1 MATQHVK
8 ILVRRGLREQL
19 SSDVLDTGEFGF
31 TTDTN
36 QLFIGIDPAI
46 NEVQFDPFINAH
58 AIIQSWLD
66 SDDCP
71 FPGLTVDEDLV
82 IRHIPTTYEEDG
94 TPISGV
100 QALIDA
106 MHFFTQT
113 INLVGDFNV
122 DAGDTIYQRKFV
134 YADDEADIDNLVAE
148 KTYKIL
154 KVTPNSQDFFNNAAG
169 TIARDYSKHSTF
181 TVRQDYHDVP
191 NTHDHNGSRVVEI
204 VDTTEHTHGVVSFT
218 ENYDAVNNNKEII
231 VRVREGRNEFIQD
244 NPYVDNYYHFNGD
257 VDGNLKSDFGLFKY
271 ENTVKYTDVVMR
283 VLRLQPDTTNA
294 WENVSFSILQ
304 DEPGTGNVDALTETG
319 HAYPSDSYGD
329 DYDYALVTTGTELNF
344 YQKVAG
350 VWALLSSRNIVTGEL
365 NISDDEPVDAEL
377 GDYWVTLAYEDK
389 WVKQSVSIVD
399 EANYPDG
406 IETITYNEVELDKPL
421 VTLMNDTSLEDHVVV
436 TKSSKVT
443 YWRRDSEI
451 ADWKLLGSG
460 RYELG
465 NVELNENT
473 PVHIVPT
480 NVVDKH
486 DEKSGGYW
494 KVIVTEN
501 VNDTP
506 TVTELIRNTD
516 YVLWLDDA
524 TLATGEIRIPGID
537 SDAPED
543 VVEVRYYYN
552 DDFQF
557 STKPPIEY
565 TNQDGTYF
573 PPATRSN
580 GDDPVEGDYYVYTD
594 KDIFGGTNLNIFQ
607 WSSQDFMHQHD
618 TVPVFYSDTEA
629 TENATE
635 GVLIY
640 ALPFSIED
648 ESIGVLELR
657 KRDYDTSTFWYPYEH
672 DDILS
677 YYFTLNPVPNVAEP
691 DLTYA
696 YSILGKSEFSVGYL
710 GRARRNVEVIT
721 ENSFNQLFADQHLSA
736 QDSASGL
743 RPSLFRKV
751 FVEEDGV
758 FLKFNKNINSVFFV
772 DYSLKQIVGNRTFL
786 RVGQLKIINGYPHN
800 IPEIKLTDENTEI
813 WHDNLPTGD
822 ADTIEDYDEFSNIAF
837 ETAVGEDQFGN
848 ETNDMLI
855 IYRQDVGT
863 TTEVSYTIKRWTM

>member
-71 FPGLTVDEDLV
+71 FSGLTVDEDLV
-82 IRHIPTTYEEDG
+82 IRHIPTTYEADG

-100 QALIDA
+100 QALVDA
-106 MHFFTQT
+106 MHFFTQE
-113 INLVGDFNV
+113 INLVGDYNV
-122 DAGDTIYQRKFV
+122 NVGDTVFQRKFT

-148 KTYKIL
+148 KTYQIREIK
-154 KVTPNSQDFFNNAAG
+154 TNSDDFFNNASG
-169 TIARDYSKHSTF
+169 TIGKTFSKYDNF
-181 TVRQDYHDVP
+181 TVRSDYGNGSGQVSNPHL
-191 NTHDHNGSRVVEI
+191 HNGSRVVEI
-204 VDTTEHTHGVVSFT
+204 IDTTSYATGVVSFT
-218 ENYDAVNNNKEII
+218 EPYDSVNNSKNII
-231 VRVREGRNEFIQD
+231 VRVREGSNQFMLD
-244 NPYVDNYYHFNGD
+244 NPYVDNYYHFNGNG
-257 VDGNLKSDFGLFKY
+257 VDSSLDSDFGLFKY
-271 ENTVKYTDVVMR
+271 
-283 VLRLQPDTTNA
+283 
-294 WENVSFSILQ
+294 VS
-304 DEPGTGNVDALTETG
+304 DE
-319 HAYPSDSYGD
+319 
-329 DYDYALVTTGTELNF
+329 
-344 YQKVAG
+344 
-350 VWALLSSRNIVTGEL
+350 
-365 NISDDEPVDAEL
+365 
-377 GDYWVTLAYEDK
+377 
-389 WVKQSVSIVD
+389 WVKQPVSIID
-399 EANYPDG
+399 EANHPDG
-406 IETITYNEVELDKPL
+406 IETFLYNGVEFDKPSIEL
-421 VTLMNDTSLEDHVVV
+421 YNNTDINDHVVV

-443 YWRRDSEI
+443 YWVRDEEL

-460 RYELG
+460 RYEFG
-465 NVELNENT
+465 NIELNENT
-473 PVHIVPT
+473 SVHVVPT

-501 VNDTP
+501 ANDNP
-506 TVTELIRNTD
+506 TVTELVRNTD
-516 YVLWLDDA
+516 YILWLDDA
-524 TLATGEIRIPGID
+524 TLSAGEIRIPGID

-543 VVEVRYYYN
+543 VVEIKYYYN

-557 STKPPIEY
+557 SNNPPVSY
-565 TNQDGTYF
+565 TNQDNTYI
-573 PPATRSN
+573 PPVIRSN
-580 GDDPVEGDYYVYTD
+580 GDDLVEGDYYVYTD

-607 WSSQDFMHQHD
+607 WEPRDSNYQHNS
-618 TVPVFYSDTEA
+618 VPVYYSDISASVNTSES
-629 TENATE
+629 
-635 GVLIY
+635 VLIY
-640 ALPFSIED
+640 AKPYAFED
-648 ESIGVLELR
+648 SDDSVGVLELR
-657 KRDYDTSTFWYPYEH
+657 QRDYNTSSMWSPYEYS
-672 DDILS
+672 DILS
-677 YYFTLNPVPNVAEP
+677 YYFSTNPIPSVSDP

-696 YSILGKSEFSVGYL
+696 YSISGRSEFSVGYL
-710 GRARRNVEVIT
+710 GRARRNVEVVT

-772 DYSLKQIVGNRTFL
+772 DYSLKQIVGDRTFL
-786 RVGQLKIINGYPHN
+786 RVGQLKIINGYPNN

-813 WHDNLPTGD
+813 WHDNLSTGD
-822 ADTIEDYDEFSNIAF
+822 ADTIEDYDEFSNIVF

-848 ETNDMLI
+848 ETNDMLV